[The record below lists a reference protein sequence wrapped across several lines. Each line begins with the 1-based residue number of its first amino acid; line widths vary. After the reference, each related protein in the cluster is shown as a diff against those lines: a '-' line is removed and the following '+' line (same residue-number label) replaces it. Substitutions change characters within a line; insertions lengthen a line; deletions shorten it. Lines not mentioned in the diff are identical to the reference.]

1 MSALR
6 LTVLIIIF
14 PILFAAC
21 GRSDLIRIRLL
32 SPVSETK
39 KDHSIFTD
47 ESLSA
52 SEKEIT
58 VADPKTS
65 GGGVYFLFKSI
76 GLGYTTLTTKIENE
90 ISNSSSNA
98 LLLKEESTLV
108 TNFADLAFSIGE
120 DYTLMWGAGV
130 LSGGKLDTTLNYGYT
145 GATDETLQHK
155 ELSGHSMFLVLGHH
169 GSGFETLL
177 GFRTNYI
184 KAELEDSLSSATTL
198 KTASSISY
206 ERTGLRFTT
215 NQVQLGIGV
224 TF

>member
-1 MSALR
+1 MSALH

-39 KDHSIFTD
+39 KNHSIFTD
-47 ESLSA
+47 ESLST

-76 GLGYTTLTTKIENE
+76 GLGYTTLTTKIENK
-90 ISNSSSNA
+90 ISNSSSNV
-98 LLLKEESTLV
+98 LILKEESTLV
-108 TNFADLAFSIGE
+108 TNFTDLAFSIGE
-120 DYTLMWGAGV
+120 NYTLMWGAGV
-130 LSGGKLDTTLNYGYT
+130 LSGGKLDTTLNYGYS
-145 GATDETLQHK
+145 GATDETLKHK

-215 NQVQLGIGV
+215 NQLQLGIGV

>member
-6 LTVLIIIF
+6 LSVLIIIF

-52 SEKEIT
+52 SEKKIT
-58 VADPKTS
+58 LADPKTS

-98 LLLKEESTLV
+98 LILKEESTLV

>member
-6 LTVLIIIF
+6 LPVLIILF

-47 ESLSA
+47 KTVSA
-52 SEKEIT
+52 SAKKIT
-58 VADPKTS
+58 AADPKTS

-76 GLGYTTLTTKIENE
+76 GLGYTTITTTIENE
-90 ISNSSSNA
+90 IRKSA
-98 LLLKEESTLV
+98 DDTLLLREKTTLV
-108 TNFADLAFSIGE
+108 TNFTDIAFGIGE
-120 DYTLMWGAGV
+120 NYTLMWGAGV
-130 LSGGKLDTTLNYGYT
+130 LAGGNLDTTLNYGYS
-145 GATDETLQHK
+145 GATDETLKHK
-155 ELSGHSMFLVLGHH
+155 ELSGHSLFLVLAHH
-169 GSGFETLL
+169 GFGFETLL

-184 KAELEDSLSSATTL
+184 KGELEDSLSSATTL
-198 KTASSISY
+198 KTADSISY
-206 ERTGLRFTT
+206 ESTGLRLTT
-215 NQVQLGIGV
+215 NQVLLGIGV

>member
-14 PILFAAC
+14 QILFAAC

-76 GLGYTTLTTKIENE
+76 GLGYTTLTTKIENG

-98 LLLKEESTLV
+98 LLLKEKSTLV
-108 TNFADLAFSIGE
+108 TNFADLAFGIGE
-120 DYTLMWGAGV
+120 NYTLMWGAGV

-215 NQVQLGIGV
+215 NQLQLGIGV

>member
-6 LTVLIIIF
+6 LTVLLIIF
-14 PILFAAC
+14 QILFAAC

-47 ESLSA
+47 ESLSS

-65 GGGVYFLFKSI
+65 GGGVYLLFKSI
-76 GLGYTTLTTKIENE
+76 GLGYTTLTTTIENG

-98 LLLKEESTLV
+98 LLLKEKSTLV
-108 TNFADLAFSIGE
+108 TNFADLAFGIGE
-120 DYTLMWGAGV
+120 NYTLMWGAGV

-215 NQVQLGIGV
+215 NQLQLGIGV

>member
-65 GGGVYFLFKSI
+65 GAGVYFLFKSI

-90 ISNSSSNA
+90 IRNSSNNA

-130 LSGGKLDTTLNYGYT
+130 LSGGKLDTTLNYSYT

>member
-6 LTVLIIIF
+6 LTVLIILF
-14 PILFAAC
+14 PILFASC

-39 KDHSIFTD
+39 KDHSILTD

-76 GLGYTTLTTKIENE
+76 GLGYTTLTTKIENG

-98 LLLKEESTLV
+98 LFLKEKSTLV
-108 TNFADLAFSIGE
+108 TNFADLAFGIGE
-120 DYTLMWGAGV
+120 NYTLMWGAGV

-215 NQVQLGIGV
+215 NQLQLGIGV

>member
-6 LTVLIIIF
+6 LTVLLIIF
-14 PILFAAC
+14 QILFAAC

-47 ESLSA
+47 ESLSS

-65 GGGVYFLFKSI
+65 GGGVYLLFKSI
-76 GLGYTTLTTKIENE
+76 GLGYTTLTTKIENG

-98 LLLKEESTLV
+98 LLLKEKSTLV
-108 TNFADLAFSIGE
+108 TNFADLAFGIGE
-120 DYTLMWGAGV
+120 NYTLMWGAGV

>member
-39 KDHSIFTD
+39 KDHSLFTD

-65 GGGVYFLFKSI
+65 GAGVYFLFKSI

-90 ISNSSSNA
+90 IRNSSNNA

-130 LSGGKLDTTLNYGYT
+130 LSGGKLDTTLNYSYT

-155 ELSGHSMFLVLGHH
+155 ELSAHSMFLVLGHH

-215 NQVQLGIGV
+215 SQVQLGIGV

>member
-6 LTVLIIIF
+6 LTVLLIIF
-14 PILFAAC
+14 QILFAAC

-47 ESLSA
+47 ESLSS

-65 GGGVYFLFKSI
+65 GGGVYLLFKSI
-76 GLGYTTLTTKIENE
+76 GLGYTTLTTKIENG

-98 LLLKEESTLV
+98 LLLKEKSTLV
-108 TNFADLAFSIGE
+108 TNFADLAFGIGE
-120 DYTLMWGAGV
+120 NYTLMWGAGV

-215 NQVQLGIGV
+215 NQLQLGIGV

>member
-6 LTVLIIIF
+6 LTVLLIIF
-14 PILFAAC
+14 QILFAAC

-47 ESLSA
+47 ESLSS

-65 GGGVYFLFKSI
+65 GGGVYLLFKSI

-98 LLLKEESTLV
+98 LLLKEVSTLV

-120 DYTLMWGAGV
+120 DFTLMWGAGV
-130 LSGGKLDTTLNYGYT
+130 LSGGKLDTNLNYGYT
-145 GATDETLQHK
+145 GAKDETLRHK

-184 KAELEDSLSSATTL
+184 KAELEDRLSSATNL

-215 NQVQLGIGV
+215 NQLQLGIGV

>member
-6 LTVLIIIF
+6 LTVLLIIF
-14 PILFAAC
+14 QILFAAC

-47 ESLSA
+47 ESLSS

-65 GGGVYFLFKSI
+65 GGGVYLLFKSI
-76 GLGYTTLTTKIENE
+76 GLGYTTLTTKIENG

-98 LLLKEESTLV
+98 LLLKEKSTLV
-108 TNFADLAFSIGE
+108 TNFADLAFGIGE
-120 DYTLMWGAGV
+120 NYTLMWGAGV

-206 ERTGLRFTT
+206 ERNGLRFTT
-215 NQVQLGIGV
+215 NQLQLGIGV

>member
-6 LTVLIIIF
+6 LKVLLIIF
-14 PILFAAC
+14 QILFAAC

-47 ESLSA
+47 ESLS
-52 SEKEIT
+52 SSKKEIT

-65 GGGVYFLFKSI
+65 GGGVYLLFKSI
-76 GLGYTTLTTKIENE
+76 GLGYTTLTTKIENG

-98 LLLKEESTLV
+98 LFLKEKSTLV
-108 TNFADLAFSIGE
+108 TNFADLAFGIGE
-120 DYTLMWGAGV
+120 NYTLMWGAGV

-215 NQVQLGIGV
+215 NQLQLGIGV

>member
-6 LTVLIIIF
+6 LTVLIIMF

-76 GLGYTTLTTKIENE
+76 GLGYTTITTKIENE
-90 ISNSSSNA
+90 ISNSSSNS

-130 LSGGKLDTTLNYGYT
+130 LSGGKLDTTLNYSYT

>member
-6 LTVLIIIF
+6 LTVLLIIF
-14 PILFAAC
+14 QILFAAC

-47 ESLSA
+47 ESLS
-52 SEKEIT
+52 SSKKEIT

-65 GGGVYFLFKSI
+65 GGGVYLLFKSI
-76 GLGYTTLTTKIENE
+76 GLGYTTLTTKIENG

-98 LLLKEESTLV
+98 LLLKEKSTLV
-108 TNFADLAFSIGE
+108 TNFADLAFGIGE
-120 DYTLMWGAGV
+120 NYTLMWGAGV

-155 ELSGHSMFLVLGHH
+155 ELSGYSMFLVLGHH

-215 NQVQLGIGV
+215 NQLQLGIGV

>member
-6 LTVLIIIF
+6 LTVLLIIF
-14 PILFAAC
+14 QILFAAC

-47 ESLSA
+47 ESLSS

-65 GGGVYFLFKSI
+65 GGGVYLLFKSI
-76 GLGYTTLTTKIENE
+76 GLGYTTLTTTIENG

-98 LLLKEESTLV
+98 LFLKEKSTLV
-108 TNFADLAFSIGE
+108 TNFADLAFGIGE
-120 DYTLMWGAGV
+120 NYTLMWGAGV

-215 NQVQLGIGV
+215 NQLQLGIGV

>member
-1 MSALR
+1 MTPNDDFRNDKSE
-6 LTVLIIIF
+6 IDSSYKK
-14 PILFAAC
+14 
-21 GRSDLIRIRLL
+21 GGESHRITNCHQL
-32 SPVSETK
+32 SLEAK
-39 KDHSIFTD
+39 KDHTIFTD
-47 ESLSA
+47 ETLSA
-52 SEKEIT
+52 SEKETT

-65 GGGVYFLFKSI
+65 GGGVYLLFKSI
-76 GLGYTTLTTKIENE
+76 GLGYTTLTTKIENG

-98 LLLKEESTLV
+98 LLLKEKSTLV
-108 TNFADLAFSIGE
+108 TNFADLAFGIGE
-120 DYTLMWGAGV
+120 NYTLMWGAGV

-215 NQVQLGIGV
+215 NQLQLGIGV

>member
-1 MSALR
+1 MPALR

-39 KDHSIFTD
+39 IDHSIFTD
-47 ESLSA
+47 ESVSA

-58 VADPKTS
+58 VADPITS

-98 LLLKEESTLV
+98 LFLKEESTLV
-108 TNFADLAFSIGE
+108 TNFADLVFSIGE

-145 GATDETLQHK
+145 GATDETLRHK

-177 GFRTNYI
+177 GFRSNYI
-184 KAELEDSLSSATTL
+184 KAELEDNLSFAKTL

-206 ERTGLRFTT
+206 ERTGIRFTT
-215 NQVQLGIGV
+215 NQLQLGIGI

>member
-6 LTVLIIIF
+6 LTVLLIIF
-14 PILFAAC
+14 QILFAAC

-47 ESLSA
+47 ESLSS

-65 GGGVYFLFKSI
+65 GGGVYLLFKSI
-76 GLGYTTLTTKIENE
+76 GLGYTTLTTKIENGV
-90 ISNSSSNA
+90 SNSSSNA
-98 LLLKEESTLV
+98 LFLKEKSTLV
-108 TNFADLAFSIGE
+108 TNFTDLAFGIGE
-120 DYTLMWGAGV
+120 NYTLMWGAGV

-215 NQVQLGIGV
+215 NQLQLGIGV

>member
-6 LTVLIIIF
+6 LTVLLIIF
-14 PILFAAC
+14 QILFAAC
-21 GRSDLIRIRLL
+21 GRSDLIRIRLI

-47 ESLSA
+47 ESLS
-52 SEKEIT
+52 SSKKEIT

-65 GGGVYFLFKSI
+65 GGGVYLLFKSI
-76 GLGYTTLTTKIENE
+76 GLGYTTLTTKIENG

-98 LLLKEESTLV
+98 LLLKEKSTLV
-108 TNFADLAFSIGE
+108 TNFADLAFGIGE
-120 DYTLMWGAGV
+120 NYTLMWGAGV

-215 NQVQLGIGV
+215 NQLQLGIGV

>member
-6 LTVLIIIF
+6 LTVLLIIF

-90 ISNSSSNA
+90 TTNSSSNA
-98 LLLKEESTLV
+98 LLLKEQSTLV
-108 TNFADLAFSIGE
+108 TNFADLAFGIG
-120 DYTLMWGAGV
+120 DDFTLMWGAGV

-145 GATDETLQHK
+145 GATDETLQQK
-155 ELSGHSMFLVLGHH
+155 ELSGHSLFLVLGHH

-184 KAELEDSLSSATTL
+184 KAKLEDSLSSATTL

-206 ERTGLRFTT
+206 ETTGLRFTT

>member
-6 LTVLIIIF
+6 LTVLLIIF
-14 PILFAAC
+14 QILFAAC

-47 ESLSA
+47 ESLSS

-65 GGGVYFLFKSI
+65 GGGVYLLFKSI
-76 GLGYTTLTTKIENE
+76 GLGYTTLTTKIENG

-98 LLLKEESTLV
+98 LLLKEKSTLV
-108 TNFADLAFSIGE
+108 TNFADLAFGIGE
-120 DYTLMWGAGV
+120 NYTLMWGAGV

-177 GFRTNYI
+177 GFRTNHI

-206 ERTGLRFTT
+206 ERNGLRFTT
-215 NQVQLGIGV
+215 NQLQLGIGV

>member
-39 KDHSIFTD
+39 KDHSLFTD

-65 GGGVYFLFKSI
+65 GAGVYFLFKSI

-90 ISNSSSNA
+90 ILNSSINQRVA
-98 LLLKEESTLV
+98 
-108 TNFADLAFSIGE
+108 TNSFSMG
-120 DYTLMWGAGV
+120 
-130 LSGGKLDTTLNYGYT
+130 LSLRCLP
-145 GATDETLQHK
+145 
-155 ELSGHSMFLVLGHH
+155 
-169 GSGFETLL
+169 
-177 GFRTNYI
+177 I
-184 KAELEDSLSSATTL
+184 
-198 KTASSISY
+198 IS
-206 ERTGLRFTT
+206 
-215 NQVQLGIGV
+215 
-224 TF
+224 

>member
-14 PILFAAC
+14 QILFAAC

-47 ESLSA
+47 ESLSS

-65 GGGVYFLFKSI
+65 GGGVYLLFKSI
-76 GLGYTTLTTKIENE
+76 GLGYTTLTTKIENG

-98 LLLKEESTLV
+98 LFLKEKSTLV
-108 TNFADLAFSIGE
+108 TNFADLAFGIGE
-120 DYTLMWGAGV
+120 NYTLMWGAGV